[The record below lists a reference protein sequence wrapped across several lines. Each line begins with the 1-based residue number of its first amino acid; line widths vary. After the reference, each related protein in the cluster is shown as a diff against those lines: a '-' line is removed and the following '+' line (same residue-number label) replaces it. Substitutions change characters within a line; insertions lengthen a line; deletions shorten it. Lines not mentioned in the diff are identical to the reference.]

1 LSNWVKREIYLRK
14 KFALAGAIIVIIVLL
29 SVFGM
34 YFVTY
39 NNLVSLQAST
49 ESSWAQVDT
58 QLQRRYDLIPNLV
71 SAAQAYMGYESQ
83 VLQNVTRLRTAWTE
97 AEQTGNVSDINDAT
111 AQLEGSVSNLI
122 ISFEAYPDLKASQVM
137 QDLMISLEGTEN
149 RIATSRMNYND
160 AVRDYNVAI
169 KAFPGVFFAANG
181 GFSAKS
187 YFEAT
192 IAATQTVKVDL

>member
-1 LSNWVKREIYLRK
+1 LGNWVKREIYLRK

-83 VLQNVTRLRTAWTE
+83 VLQNVTRLRTTWTE

-169 KAFPGVFFAANG
+169 KAFPGAFFASSG
-181 GFSAKS
+181 GFTAKS

-192 IAATQTVKVDL
+192 IAATQPVNVDL